1 MFPSTENNYTF
12 ELGARLIDEASWCL
26 DNMPIYVLQSRV
38 GRCAAHCKKDTL
50 EWRCV
55 PRWPFAIISI
65 VTQKKALN
73 SVGTC
78 ISSDYFESLL
88 QRKRLEAIGWNSGY
102 VGKSFF
108 IIWESCAHFKA
119 LKCVERSIINVWGCK
134 NVHIRIRHMQHH
146 STIFIVLFSSSHMR
160 FSNAYFLTSMRNS
173 IPRCFLFN
181 KRCMVYS
188 LQPWQRKRRKVL
200 YVALVSISCNVMS

>member
-1 MFPSTENNYTF
+1 MCPALTF
-12 ELGARLIDEASWCL
+12 CYHFYRHA
-26 DNMPIYVLQSRV
+26 
-38 GRCAAHCKKDTL
+38 K
-50 EWRCV
+50 
-55 PRWPFAIISI
+55 
-65 VTQKKALN
+65 KKALN
-73 SVGTC
+73 NVGAC

-88 QRKRLEAIGWNSGY
+88 RRKQLEAIGWNSGY

-134 NVHIRIRHMQHH
+134 NVHIRIWHMQHH

-160 FSNAYFLTSMRNS
+160 FSSAYFWPVCGTRSQGV
-173 IPRCFLFN
+173 FLFN
-181 KRCMVYS
+181 ERCMVYS